1 MADFSRISSQ
11 KSLRGYLFGTL
22 QGQFQFAT
30 YLIIFTGFGIASTG
44 SLFLATKDLQHHH
57 HMQVERQSGNL
68 KKCISAGLRET
79 ALSASDITQCLS
91 TFSGWGML
99 SWAMTSEGQIL
110 LPNPSIASVSRELIE
125 ASKKGICT
133 VKHGASTHSVVH
145 QSASKESSCTLD
157 IQVRQSPDKEMS
169 SMPGHG
175 HGQRGNSPDSIFSL
189 TSTTFEPSHL
199 KLFSAEDITL
209 HAGVDS
215 SLLVTLLLLWMG
227 TLVLSVLIV
236 GFVVR
241 RLVSPLNVLVGKADM
256 VTAENLSPD
265 IDFSSSIRAPYEVQK
280 LIDSYTNLIRRLSFS
295 WQQQQQFVSAV
306 SHELRT
312 PLSICS
318 GYANRLLRR
327 PDQLSSGQV
336 TSLEAI
342 NEEVKRITRLVAD
355 LLELSRHDFG
365 TLKLNESSVN
375 IGKLVTESVES
386 ISTRIPNKLI
396 LKMDPQCRDQVI
408 AADFEKLKQVM
419 ISLAEN
425 ASKYSPPDSSI
436 QIRVAPVSEGKCLV
450 SVSDSGIGIPRKDL
464 PYVFERFFR
473 SSNVGDISGSGM
485 GLSVVKMMVES
496 MGGSVSI
503 ESTESIGTRVDLIFT
518 LLDSTLQG

>member
-1 MADFSRISSQ
+1 MANFSRISSQ
-11 KSLRGYLFGTL
+11 KSLRSYLLGTL

-68 KKCISAGLRET
+68 KKCVSAGLRGT
-79 ALSASDITQCLS
+79 AVSASGITQCLS

-133 VKHGASTHSVVH
+133 VKHGASTHSAVH

-157 IQVRQSPDKEMS
+157 IQVRQSPSKEVS
-169 SMPGHG
+169 SMHVDG
-175 HGQRGNSPDSIFSL
+175 HGQRGNRPDSIFSL
-189 TSTTFEPSHL
+189 ASTIFEPSNIRL
-199 KLFSAEDITL
+199 YSAEDITL

-215 SLLVTLLLLWMG
+215 SLLLTLLFLWMG
-227 TLVLSVLIV
+227 TLALSVLIV

-241 RLVSPLNVLVGKADM
+241 RLVSPLNALVGKADM

-265 IDFSSSIRAPYEVQK
+265 MDFSSSTRAPYEIQK

-327 PDQLSSGQV
+327 TDQLSPSQV

-342 NEEVKRITRLVAD
+342 NEEIKRITRLVAD

-365 TLKLNESSVN
+365 TLKLNESNFN
-375 IGKLVTESVES
+375 IAKLVAESIKS
-386 ISTRIPNKLI
+386 ISTRIPNRLI
-396 LKMDPQCRDQVI
+396 LEVDPRCRDQVI

-425 ASKYSPPDSSI
+425 ASKYSAPDSP
-436 QIRVAPVSEGKCLV
+436 IRISVAPVSEDKCLV
-450 SVSDSGIGIPRKDL
+450 SVADSGIGIPSKDL
-464 PYVFERFFR
+464 PYVLERFFR
-473 SSNVGDISGSGM
+473 ASNVGDISGSGM
-485 GLSVVKMMVES
+485 GLCVVKMMVES

-503 ESTESIGTRVDLIFT
+503 ESTESVGTRVDLIFPR
-518 LLDSTLQG
+518 LDSTLEG